1 MSVQPAV
8 SAGGPAAAVDYDRF
22 RLRNFLTAL
31 AQEGE
36 LETYAEPAKLAEVGT
51 ILSETAKAVW
61 FQQVGPER
69 AALAGNVLASRSR
82 LARAFGVAPRQLL
95 AEILKRLEHK
105 PEIVEV
111 SRSEAPVR
119 EHAHP
124 ARTTRWCHRPRV
136 PMSRDRGVP
145 ARRELGVRDR
155 SLADCEAV
163 PSTSGEPV
171 GRATVRVS
179 HLHLRSDKCPPTG
192 SPSCSVVTGALR
204 SR

>member
-1 MSVQPAV
+1 MMSVQPAMT
-8 SAGGPAAAVDYDRF
+8 AGGPAAVVDYDRF

-95 AEILKRLEHK
+95 AEILKRLDHK

-111 SRSEAPVR
+111 SRSEAPVQQVVATGDEIDLTR
-119 EHAHP
+119 LPVHLQHGLDGGPYISAALDFAHNKCFWQASSVANRCRSASSWVAIPSIISP
-124 ARTTRWCHRPRV
+124 ARC
-136 PMSRDRGVP
+136 
-145 ARRELGVRDR
+145 A
-155 SLADCEAV
+155 CQ
-163 PSTSGEPV
+163 STSSG
-171 GRATVRVS
+171 
-179 HLHLRSDKCPPTG
+179 
-192 SPSCSVVTGALR
+192 
-204 SR
+204 